1 MIGRPLWRKAA
12 TLLEK
17 KAARALAKTSP
28 KSADW
33 LKQGIGSL
41 ENLLNRAS
49 RRVGEAHAS
58 RIHPYVSACMR
69 GGGIEDYD
77 DWRPGADLARYVPHT
92 WVAGWHEGAVEALVT
107 EASDAAWECLV
118 IESTSNGPIS
128 GSARDQ
134 IRSAGADIVGP
145 DPDEIATRMAELDD
159 VLRLRRYDKICRR
172 REGRTDAGLRPL
184 LVVVGDGDHVLA
196 KAVEEILLLGRE
208 FNMHLAIDECARR
221 RTAMIFRYNVAGMY
235 RLNHVAQ

>member
-1 MIGRPLWRKAA
+1 MAKSRNTAR
-12 TLLEK
+12 K

-49 RRVGEAHAS
+49 RRVDEVHAS
-58 RIHPYVSACMR
+58 RESRFHPYVSACMR

-92 WVAGWHEGAVEALVT
+92 WVAGWHEGAVAALVA
-107 EASDAAWECLV
+107 EASDAGWECLV

-159 VLRLRRYDKICRR
+159 VLRLRRYDEIWRR
-172 REGRTDAGLRPL
+172 REGRMDAGLRPL

-196 KAVEEILLLGRE
+196 EAVEEILLLGRE
-208 FNMHLAIDECARR
+208 FNMHLAIDERARR
-221 RTAMIFRYNVAGMY
+221 RTAMIFHYNVAGMY